1 MIGDKLKAFLPITY
15 HPSLITYKLWVLSYG
30 NSTFI
35 ITREDRAEDAKTL
48 VTEGL
53 RIGRQNDCDLV
64 LNHPTVSR
72 LHAGINRVGRR
83 FYIINLSGSNATTL
97 NGRLIAFDET
107 EAMANGDQIRIGP
120 FFLLIEQ
127 ADERSLKIRV
137 SHQFALTVG
146 DIEARETE
154 AVQTT
159 AGRNH
164 RRIRAAR
171 CRGRA
176 QGLLG

>member
-1 MIGDKLKAFLPITY
+1 MGLELR
-15 HPSLITYKLWVLSYG
+15 

-72 LHAGINRVGRR
+72 THAGINRVGKR
-83 FYIINLSGSNATTL
+83 FYIVNLSGSNATTL
-97 NGRLIAFDET
+97 NGRVVAFDET
-107 EAMANGDQIRIGP
+107 EAIASGDQVRIGP
-120 FFLLIEQ
+120 FFLVVEQ
-127 ADERSLKIRV
+127 SDDRTLKIRV

-146 DIEARETE
+146 DTEAREE
-154 AVQTT
+154 A
-159 AGRNH
+159 AG
-164 RRIRAAR
+164 I
-171 CRGRA
+171 
-176 QGLLG
+176 